1 MKGENKESAFL
12 VLVYKPAKI
21 AITLSIII
29 IKRNVFSR
37 AYYQVRKKN

>member
-1 MKGENKESAFL
+1 MKGENKESAYL

-21 AITLSIII
+21 AITLNIII

-37 AYYQVRKKN
+37 AYYQVKKRN